1 MARLDAQFSP
11 AFQRDVKRLK
21 KKHIDDQPLAEVIDL
36 IIENSPQALEKL
48 RNRHNMHML
57 GGKWQE
63 SSECHVCN
71 AGDWLLIWRTFDG
84 IALLQRTGSHEEL
97 FR

>member
-57 GGKWQE
+57 
-63 SSECHVCN
+63 
-71 AGDWLLIWRTFDG
+71 WRKMARKLRVSCLQCGRLAFD
-84 IALLQRTGSHEEL
+84 LEKL
-97 FR
+97 